1 MTTSGLLSEVVP
13 PSLTSTAAT
22 VATRS
27 LRRRLPALIFA
38 LLGVLG
44 AAFAWL
50 AYHQV
55 KSALRLAGGDR
66 ITAAAGQVAD
76 LLGTAATLRL
86 AEAKRLSGDTQ
97 VQDAT
102 RLGRE

>member
-13 PSLTSTAAT
+13 PSLTSTVPT

-38 LLGVLG
+38 LLGLLG

-76 LLGTAATLRL
+76 LLGQAASLRL
-86 AEAKRLSGDTQ
+86 AETNGPSRRS
-97 VQDAT
+97 VPS
-102 RLGRE
+102 